1 MKQGIERNGESKM
14 KTFIELMCFPDDWK
28 KCGKEDENHKFI
40 KKKHG
45 FRKLRQNKNVTFK
58 RQSFKGF
65 K

>member
-1 MKQGIERNGESKM
+1 M